1 MKMKLLII
9 EDEKITRI
17 SLTNTLQKEG
27 YEVYSAMD
35 GEEGINIFNSIL
47 PPVVITD
54 LRLPKLGGIEIL
66 NSVLKTLPT
75 CKVILITA
83 FATVDTAVTALK
95 MGAYD
100 YLTKPFSPE
109 KLMSILRN
117 IGQLQSV
124 MIENLELR
132 NKLNSLE
139 NRAIIGNSYSIKKL
153 NETIK
158 QIASNDSTVL
168 IEGESGTGK
177 ELVARAL
184 HQAGTRRNENFIAI
198 SCSGIPESLL
208 ESELFGYEKGA
219 FTGAIKKHIGYFERA
234 NKGTLFID
242 DIDDFPLNMQ
252 VKLLRVIQE
261 RELVPIGSNQS
272 VHIDVRIVC
281 ATKVDLKKKV
291 EQKLFREDLFYRL
304 NIIPLKIPPLR
315 ERREDIP
322 ILVEHFFKKHHAD
335 DKIML
340 LTKEIYSK
348 LIEYDWPGNV
358 RELENIV
365 QRLIALSLAGKI
377 DTDILDFSVQNKPMI
392 SDKEDFDRYSSFDEF
407 ILKKEKEMIEWAL
420 AKTQNNISNAAKLLN
435 IPRTTLNSKLERL
448 SIKS

>member
-27 YEVYSAMD
+27 YEVYSAKD
-35 GEEGINIFNSIL
+35 GEEGMNIFNSIL
-47 PPVVITD
+47 PGVVITD

-124 MIENLELR
+124 INENLELR
-132 NKLNSLE
+132 KQLSSLE
-139 NRAIIGNSYSIKKL
+139 NRTIIGNSYSIKKMI
-153 NETIK
+153 ETIN

-198 SCSGIPESLL
+198 SCSSIPESLL

-219 FTGAIKKHIGYFERA
+219 FTGAIKKHTGYFERA

-252 VKLLRVIQE
+252 IKLLRVIQE
-261 RELVPIGSNQS
+261 REIVPIGSSQS
-272 VHIDVRIVC
+272 IHIDVRIIC

-304 NIIPLKIPPLR
+304 NIIPMKIPPLR
-315 ERREDIP
+315 ERKDDIP
-322 ILVEHFFKKHHAD
+322 VLVEHFFKKYNAD

-348 LIEYDWPGNV
+348 LIEHDWPGNV

-365 QRLIALSLAGKI
+365 QRLIALSFAGKI
-377 DTDILDFSVQNKPMI
+377 DTDILDFSVQNKLI
-392 SDKEDFDRYSSFDEF
+392 RVDKEDFEKYTSFDEF

-420 AKTQNNISNAAKLLN
+420 AKTQNNISSAAKLLN
-435 IPRTTLNSKLERL
+435 IPRTTLNSKMERL
-448 SIKS
+448 LR

>member
-1 MKMKLLII
+1 MKLLII

-27 YEVYSAMD
+27 YEVYSAKD
-35 GEEGINIFNSIL
+35 GEEGMNIFNSIL
-47 PPVVITD
+47 PGVVITD

-124 MIENLELR
+124 INENLELR
-132 NKLNSLE
+132 KQLSSLE
-139 NRAIIGNSYSIKKL
+139 NRTIIGNSYSIKKMID
-153 NETIK
+153 TIN

-198 SCSGIPESLL
+198 SCSSIPESLL

-219 FTGAIKKHIGYFERA
+219 FTGAIKKHTGYFERA

-242 DIDDFPLNMQ
+242 DIDDFPLHMQ
-252 VKLLRVIQE
+252 IKLLRVVQE
-261 RELVPIGSNQS
+261 REIVPIGSSQS
-272 VHIDVRIVC
+272 IHIDVRIIC

-304 NIIPLKIPPLR
+304 NIIPMKIPPLR
-315 ERREDIP
+315 ERKDDIP
-322 ILVEHFFKKHHAD
+322 VLVEHFFKKYNAD

-340 LTKEIYSK
+340 LTKEIYAK
-348 LIEYDWPGNV
+348 LIEHNWPGNV
-358 RELENIV
+358 RELENMV
-365 QRLIALSLAGKI
+365 QRLIALSFAGKI
-377 DTDILDFSVQNKPMI
+377 DTDILDFSVQNKLI
-392 SDKEDFDRYSSFDEF
+392 RADKEDFEKYTSFDEF
-407 ILKKEKEMIEWAL
+407 ILRKEKEMIEWAL
-420 AKTQNNISNAAKLLN
+420 AKTQNNISSAAKLLN
-435 IPRTTLNSKLERL
+435 IPRTTLNSKMERL
-448 SIKS
+448 LR

>member
-27 YEVYSAMD
+27 YEVYSAKD
-35 GEEGINIFNSIL
+35 GEEGMNIFNSIL
-47 PPVVITD
+47 PGVVITD

-124 MIENLELR
+124 INENLELR
-132 NKLNSLE
+132 KQLSSLE
-139 NRAIIGNSYSIKKL
+139 NRTIIGNSYSIKKMI
-153 NETIK
+153 ETIN

-198 SCSGIPESLL
+198 SCSSIPESLL

-219 FTGAIKKHIGYFERA
+219 FTGAIKKHTGYFERA

-252 VKLLRVIQE
+252 IKLLRVIQE
-261 RELVPIGSNQS
+261 REIVPIGSSQS
-272 VHIDVRIVC
+272 IHIDVRIIC

-304 NIIPLKIPPLR
+304 NIIPMKIPPLR
-315 ERREDIP
+315 ERKDDIP
-322 ILVEHFFKKHHAD
+322 VLVEHFFKKYNAD

-348 LIEYDWPGNV
+348 LIEHDWPGNV

-365 QRLIALSLAGKI
+365 QRLIALSFAGKI
-377 DTDILDFSVQNKPMI
+377 DTDILDFSVQNKLI
-392 SDKEDFDRYSSFDEF
+392 RADKEDFEKYTSFDEF

-435 IPRTTLNSKLERL
+435 IPRTTLNSKMERL
-448 SIKS
+448 LR